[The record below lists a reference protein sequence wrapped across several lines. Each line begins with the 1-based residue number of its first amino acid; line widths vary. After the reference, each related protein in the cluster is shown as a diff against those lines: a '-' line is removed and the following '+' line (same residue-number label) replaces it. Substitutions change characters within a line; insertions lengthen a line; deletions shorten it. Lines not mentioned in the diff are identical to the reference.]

1 MTLTIDITPTWSALM
16 PAFIAVLQNGKGDG
30 PRIAAEELT
39 RLAASVDAMNARAR
53 ANGGGLAAN
62 PPRPSETALA
72 EGRAQGREQAALD
85 LARAAEDF
93 AMAGRLSKAAAYLEA
108 ACRIAPARLELTP
121 SWQAQAD
128 SWARDLAQAKGEA
141 ARACDS
147 LSGKGR
153 AALPVMAGEN
163 IRAVPGQG
171 PKAEGLC
178 LSAGAELL
186 ERAQVVAQVAAFS
199 RILQAL

>member
-1 MTLTIDITPTWSALM
+1 MQTALDMTPTWAALM

-53 ANGGGLAAN
+53 ASGEATADS
-62 PPRPSETALA
+62 PRPSETALA

-93 AMAGRLSKAAAYLEA
+93 ATAGQIRKAAAYLEA

-128 SWARDLAQAKGEA
+128 SWARDMAQDKGEA
-141 ARACDS
+141 TRACDS

-178 LSAGAELL
+178 LSDGAELL
-186 ERAQVVAQVAAFS
+186 ERALVVAQVAAFS